1 MKAYY
6 LVRFGEPAMAF
17 ELREVPVPLPGKGQ
31 VRIRVQAFGL
41 NYADV
46 MARQGLY
53 RGCPPLPC
61 VLGYDVE
68 GVIDEVGDGVSEF
81 RTGDSV
87 FALCRFGGYAEYVV
101 TTALAVGHMPEGSPT
116 GHGCAVAVQGVTA
129 YHSAIHVQT
138 LMPGEK
144 VLIHAAAGGLGTSL
158 IQIAHAKGCE
168 VIGVVGGNE
177 KVRYLQS
184 LGVAHIID
192 HHEGDYIEYVH
203 KFLKGKVDVVFD
215 NIGGS
220 SVKKAKSILAP
231 GGRII
236 SLGAAALSGKHG
248 KLNLIRL
255 ALGFGFFSPI
265 PFLGKSQAYIGVNML
280 KLADDR
286 PDMIAAA
293 FKGTQQ
299 LIEEGILAPHVGK
312 IFPHAELA
320 AAHQFITDRKAIG
333 KVVVKWS

>member
-1 MKAYY
+1 MKAHY
-6 LVRFGEPAMAF
+6 LVRFGEPSVAF
-17 ELREVPVPLPGKGQ
+17 EMREVQVPMPGKGE
-31 VRIRVQAFGL
+31 VRIRVHAFGL

-68 GVIDEVGDGVSEF
+68 GVIDEVGEGVSEF

-101 TTALAVGHMPEGSPT
+101 TTALAVGKLPGGSAP
-116 GHGCAVAVQGVTA
+116 GHGCALAVQGVTA

-184 LGVAHIID
+184 LGVAHIIN
-192 HHEGDYIEYVH
+192 HHEGDYVGYVR
-203 KFLKGKVDVVFD
+203 KFLNGKVDVVFD

-220 SVKKAKSILAP
+220 SIKKSIYILAP

-236 SLGAAALSGKHG
+236 SIGAAALSGKKG

-255 ALGFGFFSPI
+255 ALGFGLFSPI
-265 PFLGKSQAYIGVNML
+265 PFLGKSQAFIGINML

-286 PDMIAAA
+286 PDVIAAA
-293 FKGTQQ
+293 FNGTQQ
-299 LIEEGILAPHVGK
+299 LIEEGILVPHVGK
-312 IFPHAELA
+312 IFPHEELA
-320 AAHQFITDRKAIG
+320 AAHQFVTDRKAIG
-333 KVVVKWS
+333 KVVVTW